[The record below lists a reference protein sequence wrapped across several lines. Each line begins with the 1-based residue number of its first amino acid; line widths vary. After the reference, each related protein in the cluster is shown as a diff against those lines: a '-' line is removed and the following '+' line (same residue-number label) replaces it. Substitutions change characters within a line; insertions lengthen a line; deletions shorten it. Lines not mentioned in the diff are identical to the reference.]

1 MTVWLLVLTLH
12 GPGGRPA
19 GDRWFAPDKV
29 KHFFLGAFAQSVG
42 YAGLRATG
50 VGHQSSL
57 WGATAATAVLGVG
70 KEVHD
75 ARTGG
80 DVSARD
86 LVWDAA
92 GAGGATLLLE
102 RTRR

>member
-1 MTVWLLVLTLH
+1 VKGLLLALALH
-12 GPGGRPA
+12 GPGDHPG

-29 KHFFLGAFAQSVG
+29 KHFFLGAFVQSVG

-50 VGHQSSL
+50 TGHESSL
-57 WGATAATAVLGVG
+57 WGATAVTVAIGVG

-75 ARTGG
+75 ARGG
-80 DVSARD
+80 GSASVRD

-92 GAGGATLLLE
+92 GAGGATLLLQ
-102 RTRR
+102 RTRP